1 MNEMT
6 EMTDT
11 QKIQFLLEQL
21 QATAILSHCDPEN
34 SDYSP
39 SDSGSYDD
47 AFEDGEEYG
56 RVEYARYLLRLL
68 EKQA

>member
-1 MNEMT
+1 MNKGN

-11 QKIQFLLEQL
+11 QKLQLLLEEIQK
-21 QATAILSHCDPEN
+21 TASFSHCDPEN

-39 SDSGSYDD
+39 TDGGSYDD

-56 RVEYARYLLRLL
+56 RIEYARYLLSMV
-68 EKQA
+68 